1 MFFLDIG
8 IKLKQKQ
15 NKKEE
20 GFGFQLLD
28 KSSKGIKAKYC
39 VQLFVST
46 QMLFSSLI
54 WFGNVFSLKGFE
66 FFLLT
71 LMLLCWVKS

>member
-15 NKKEE
+15 QKKDS
-20 GFGFQLLD
+20 FGIQVLN
-28 KSSKGIKAKYC
+28 KSSKGTKAKYC

-46 QMLFSSLI
+46 QTLFSSLT
-54 WFGNVFSLKGFE
+54 WFCNVLSLKGFE
-66 FFLLT
+66 FFY
-71 LMLLCWVKS
+71 

>member
-8 IKLKQKQ
+8 IKLKQNQ
-15 NKKEE
+15 QQQQENN
-20 GFGFQLLD
+20 FGFYLLN
-28 KSSKGIKAKYC
+28 KSSKGKKAKYC

-54 WFGNVFSLKGFE
+54 L
-66 FFLLT
+66 
-71 LMLLCWVKS
+71 